1 MKELITSTT
10 PLAYFD
16 VNSKT
21 RIVADASP
29 VGLGAVLI
37 QLQGVEWRVIAYAS
51 RGLTDVERRYS
62 QEERGA
68 LALVW
73 AHECFNMYTFAQNFE
88 LETDHKLLEY
98 LSTFTEIKPF
108 HSCGTVGSL
117 LTSL

>member
-1 MKELITSTT
+1 M
-10 PLAYFD
+10 
-16 VNSKT
+16 
-21 RIVADASP
+21 
-29 VGLGAVLI
+29 
-37 QLQGVEWRVIAYAS
+37 
-51 RGLTDVERRYS
+51 ER
-62 QEERGA
+62 EV

-73 AHECFNMYTFAQNFE
+73 AHERFNMYTFGWNFE

>member
-1 MKELITSTT
+1 M
-10 PLAYFD
+10 
-16 VNSKT
+16 
-21 RIVADASP
+21 
-29 VGLGAVLI
+29 
-37 QLQGVEWRVIAYAS
+37 
-51 RGLTDVERRYS
+51 ER
-62 QEERGA
+62 EA

-73 AHECFNMYTFAQNFE
+73 AHECFNMYTFGQNFE